1 MTKGE
6 NLTVQLD
13 TNDERF
19 VEYKLHGKDLVIT
32 VYNHATNHEAAN
44 INGRLIFKGYA
55 SVDKLGNGTLEIIK
69 ANGQEIAD
77 LKEKNRWFAR
87 AITGAVITALI
98 GLLFVYLKIGLG
110 VN

>member
-1 MTKGE
+1 MQDKFQRE
-6 NLTVQLD
+6 VLD
-13 TNDERF
+13 
-19 VEYKLHGKDLVIT
+19 
-32 VYNHATNHEAAN
+32 
-44 INGRLIFKGYA
+44 RLIVLETLLKQQDYKGLSERADAAYNL
-55 SVDKLGNGTLEIIK
+55 SKQNEK
-69 ANGQEIAD
+69 EIAD